1 LWIKEASLKKPSRV
15 IPWIFGILWGIAV
28 GCGYHFVGGTADLP
42 PDVQSVAIPMFANRT
57 IEEGIESDLTR
68 AMVDKFTSSKRIPVL
83 GEDGADTI
91 LLGTIRSLVTSPI
104 TVTLQTQTVT
114 EYRATMTIE
123 IILKKGKEGKVLRK
137 EELSEWRNYPVSASL
152 TATDVSKKEA
162 IRQISTLLA
171 DRVHEAILTN
181 F

>member
-1 LWIKEASLKKPSRV
+1 MKKPPKV
-15 IPWIFGILWGIAV
+15 MPWIFGILWGIAV

-57 IEEGIESDLTR
+57 IEEGIESELTR
-68 AMVDKFTSSKRIPVL
+68 ALVEKFTSSKRIPVL
-83 GEDGADTI
+83 GEEGADTI
-91 LLGTIRSLVTSPI
+91 LFGTIRSFVTSPI

-114 EYRATMTIE
+114 EYRGTMTIE

-137 EELSEWRNYPVSASL
+137 VELSEWRNYPVSTSL
-152 TATDVSKKEA
+152 AATENSKKEA
-162 IRQISTLLA
+162 IRQISTLMA
-171 DRVHEAILTN
+171 ERIHEAVLIN